1 MVWNERMPER
11 DLILG
16 VNFLFRM
23 FVLVLDLSWSPGIL
37 TKKGWFLFCFLFF
50 VFCFCFCGCLWLFV
64 VVCGCLFFVL
74 VCGCL
79 WLFVLVCFLFLF
91 VITLYESYS
100 SS

>member
-1 MVWNERMPER
+1 
-11 DLILG
+11 
-16 VNFLFRM
+16 
-23 FVLVLDLSWSPGIL
+23 
-37 TKKGWFLFCFLFF
+37 
-50 VFCFCFCGCLWLFV
+50 
-64 VVCGCLFFVL
+64 LFFVL